1 MKFKQ
6 FKKRAIFVLITFI
19 LILTFSL
26 TALADMIFI
35 EAESGK
41 QSSARMIIG
50 NGLGAFN
57 DAYIYGETNSDEI
70 ISYEFE
76 IKEAGDYYL
85 WFRLM
90 GQDDAH
96 DSFFVMIDGAG
107 FNQSEGFD
115 KGEYNTFDM
124 WEESEGYEYSASN
137 PFLPSLENH
146 KDTNWLYNPNWHW
159 IPLSY
164 RDATVD
170 PPIRHNLITQN
181 FTAGKHTM
189 EIMTREPE
197 CYLDKII
204 ITNDL
209 KYDPRGIAGDPE
221 VAWLAANQPVVA
233 EEPAPAGTAADE
245 PAAVAEPAAVVEP
258 APPAPPVA
266 VAPKTSDNILVY
278 LSILLLAAGA
288 ITVRRRNVK
297 VK

>member
-1 MKFKQ
+1 MKFKR
-6 FKKRAIFVLITFI
+6 FKKQAIFVFITFI
-19 LILTFSL
+19 LLLAFSL
-26 TALADMIFI
+26 TAFADMIFI

-41 QSSARMIIG
+41 QSSTPMLIG

-57 DAYIYGETNSDEI
+57 NAYIYGETNSDEI
-70 ISYEFE
+70 INYEFE

-90 GQDDAH
+90 GQDDEH
-96 DSFFVMIDGAG
+96 NSLFIMIDGAG
-107 FNQSEGFD
+107 FSQSNGYD
-115 KGEYNTFDM
+115 KGEYYTFDM
-124 WEESEGYEYSASN
+124 WEPSEGYEYSAGN

-146 KDTNWLYNPNWHW
+146 KNPDWIYNPNWHW

-164 RDATVD
+164 RDATDD
-170 PPIRHNLITQN
+170 PPVRHNLVTQN

-221 VAWLAANQPVVA
+221 AVWLAAQAPAPVEEFAAAPEVVPEVIAEPVVA
-233 EEPAPAGTAADE
+233 PPPPP
-245 PAAVAEPAAVVEP
+245 PAATANS
-258 APPAPPVA
+258 
-266 VAPKTSDNILVY
+266 PKTSDTIFVY
-278 LSILLLAAGA
+278 ISALILAAGVLA
-288 ITVRRRNVK
+288 IRRKNLK